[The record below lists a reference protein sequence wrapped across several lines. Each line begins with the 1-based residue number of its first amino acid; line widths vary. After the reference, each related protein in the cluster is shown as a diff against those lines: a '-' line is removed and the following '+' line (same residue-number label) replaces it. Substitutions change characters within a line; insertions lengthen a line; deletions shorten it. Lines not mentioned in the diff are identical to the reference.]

1 MKILIF
7 VLGYITSSP
16 FCNNAG
22 KVIYTLYNIGEPFQ
36 SNILGQSNAGIQINQ
51 FLVIVI
57 AIAYCKFLKQLLLL
71 LIAIASNNYCQQY
84 LLRNIA
90 IFIARYCKILVTMGI
105 IIKKYPDQVIYL
117 GQRLRNTPLS
127 TLRERDKF
135 QSVFRNTD
143 FGRIFTFF
151 KNTLQFIHLPLGHL
165 FGAYQVLS
173 GVDLP

>member
-1 MKILIF
+1 M
-7 VLGYITSSP
+7 P
-16 FCNNAG
+16 M
-22 KVIYTLYNIGEPFQ
+22 PP
-36 SNILGQSNAGIQINQ
+36 GIQINQ

-71 LIAIASNNYCQQY
+71 LIAIAGNNYCQQY

-127 TLRERDKF
+127 TLRERDEF

-151 KNTLQFIHLPLGHL
+151 KKYSTIHPFAIRTLIWGLLGLVRCRSTIITPCYDFFRKILKSGFEGL
-165 FGAYQVLS
+165 FRLQ
-173 GVDLP
+173 